1 MEALTPTGYFYL
13 CLFMAL
19 ILPKVPVLG
28 RYFNVF
34 NTLVH
39 ENGHAI
45 MALITRGKVKH
56 IRLFADTSGT
66 TTTASKHAISHFLT
80 ALAGYPASGA
90 AALLLFHLVHTFNS
104 LTLIIAISAFILLNL
119 LLFVRNTYGIL
130 WLVSFGALLYLLY
143 YLDIPLAMYLS
154 VCFFAGIL
162 FWQSLITP
170 LYLIYLAAKTP
181 KNAGDATSLAKI
193 TGVHPLIWSIL
204 LFGSTL
210 ALAWLTIQKFP

>member
-1 MEALTPTGYFYL
+1 METPSPTGYFYL

-45 MALITRGKVKH
+45 MALITHGKVKH
-56 IRLFADTSGT
+56 IHLFADTSGT
-66 TTTASKHAISHFLT
+66 TTMASRYPLSHFLT

-90 AALLLFHLVHTFNS
+90 GALLLFYLVNTHNS
-104 LTLIIAISAFILLNL
+104 LSLLIAISTFILLNL

-130 WLVSFGALLYLLY
+130 WLISFGALLYLLY
-143 YLDIPLAMYLS
+143 YLDIPLAMYLA

-162 FWQSLITP
+162 FWQSLTTP

-181 KNAGDATSLAKI
+181 KNAGDATILAKI
-193 TGVHPLIWSIL
+193 TRIHPLIWSVL
-204 LFGSTL
+204 LFAATLTL
-210 ALAWLTIQKFP
+210 AWYTVQQFP